1 MNFQQFTKRMKEN
14 VCGASIQLE
23 DECLGHNIILSND
36 GKVFV
41 DFKETQLTSIEEAR
55 QYIEQIKFEEE
66 IAQELYE
73 EIPAV
78 KIANLIKE
86 HHNIKVTNKLIETYI
101 ELASSKTFSVDPVVS
116 GIRSLNSVGS
126 IIENKIDYTL
136 NDGSV
141 VVISEETQEN
151 LNSLLE
157 DKYQLV
163 EYMCESKDNFM
174 HVLRELS

>member
-1 MNFQQFTKRMKEN
+1 MNFQQFTKRMKEG
-14 VCGASIQLE
+14 VCGSVIKEE
-23 DECLGHNIILSND
+23 DECHGHNIILTED

-41 DFKETQLTSIEEAR
+41 DFKETQLTSIEEAK
-55 QYIEQIKFEEE
+55 QFIEQIKFEEE

-101 ELASSKTFSVDPVVS
+101 ELASSKTFSVDPVVT
-116 GIRSLNSVGS
+116 GIRSLNSIGS

-136 NDGSV
+136 DDGSV
-141 VVISEETQEN
+141 VVISEESQLK
-151 LNSLLE
+151 LNTLLE

-163 EYMCESKDNFM
+163 EYMRESKDNFM